1 MKSGYKNR
9 TRRSFLRHG
18 MGLLA
23 LITLSGPARIFAGG
37 KNKTTMKEG
46 RIMKAAV
53 VWFSQAG
60 HTERNGKLIAD
71 TLKKEG
77 LSVVLGDYRDFDRT
91 KLATA
96 DLIIMGSPV
105 YYYDV
110 PRNFREWLGRIP
122 GIEGVPV
129 AAYVTFGG
137 EGGNQHNAVCSLAEL
152 LQKKGGV
159 LVAMDKF
166 GNMSTYPP
174 TWSMGYDKK
183 VLAYRFLPDEN
194 TFAHVRSFAKLSLDN
209 ALGKKTISYE
219 KELDFREAIKGT
231 IAMWTGFKLFS
242 GKYSVDKKTC
252 IHCNKCVMKCPTGSI
267 DIHSY
272 SINKD
277 TCIACMGCVNNCPV
291 QAVNMTFMGKRLN
304 GFFDF
309 LKKNRIQ
316 IKEPV

>member
-96 DLIIMGSPV
+96 DLIIMGSP
-105 YYYDV
+105 YT
-110 PRNFREWLGRIP
+110 IMMCP
-122 GIEGVPV
+122 G
-129 AAYVTFGG
+129 TS
-137 EGGNQHNAVCSLAEL
+137 GN
-152 LQKKGGV
+152 
-159 LVAMDKF
+159 
-166 GNMSTYPP
+166 
-174 TWSMGYDKK
+174 
-183 VLAYRFLPDEN
+183 
-194 TFAHVRSFAKLSLDN
+194 
-209 ALGKKTISYE
+209 
-219 KELDFREAIKGT
+219 
-231 IAMWTGFKLFS
+231 
-242 GKYSVDKKTC
+242 
-252 IHCNKCVMKCPTGSI
+252 GS
-267 DIHSY
+267 DAFPASRGSRWPH
-272 SINKD
+272 
-277 TCIACMGCVNNCPV
+277 T
-291 QAVNMTFMGKRLN
+291 
-304 GFFDF
+304 
-309 LKKNRIQ
+309 
-316 IKEPV
+316 